1 MRLLFLEN
9 QDSFSWN
16 VIESLPCDRSDIC
29 IMSGREV
36 AANLRIIENFDA
48 IVIGPGPTD
57 PTRTKIVDVVHAA
70 ARAHRP
76 LLGICLG
83 HQALGLAF
91 GAKLIRT
98 HPTHGRQSTIT
109 FKSSRLFSGF
119 SGPQVVMRYHSL
131 SLAEVVLPLRVIAQT
146 DDGIPMAIEHETL
159 PMAGLQFH
167 PDSYATPR
175 GKEMIAQFFE
185 AVR

>member
-16 VIESLPCDRSDIC
+16 VIESLPFDRGDIY
-29 IMSGREV
+29 IQPGRDV
-36 AANLRIIENFDA
+36 AANLHMIEDFDA
-48 IVIGPGPTD
+48 VVVGPGPTD
-57 PTRTKIVDVVHAA
+57 PTRANIIDVIHAA
-70 ARAHRP
+70 AQAHRP

-83 HQALGLAF
+83 YQALGLAF

-98 HPTHGRQSTIT
+98 HPTHGKLSTIT
-109 FKSSRLFSGF
+109 FQSSRLFPGF
-119 SGPQVVMRYHSL
+119 RGPQIVMRYHSL
-131 SLAEVVLPLRVIAQT
+131 SLAEVVSPLKVIAST
-146 DDGIPMAIEHETL
+146 ADAIPMAIEHESL

-175 GKEMIAQFFE
+175 GKEMIARFFE